1 VFLVQQ
7 PVRVWHAVGWAP
19 AGQHPFPQP
28 PRIPGLVTVAKTCA
42 QPFRGQTSGDG
53 GSVEVSQKYHL
64 DPGVGLH
71 ESLTEALASNH
82 AVISEV
88 PDFYSRSAQCPC
100 RRDSFSF
107 LYLDMPNLLQFAH
120 VCDYTRCA
128 GPMTANDRV
137 SGFGTVTAGL
147 E

>member
-28 PRIPGLVTVAKTCA
+28 PRNPGLVTVAKTCA
-42 QPFRGQTSGDG
+42 QPFRDQTSGDG

-64 DPGVGLH
+64 DPGVGLQ
-71 ESLTEALASNH
+71 ESPTEALASNH

-88 PDFYSRSAQCPC
+88 PDFYSRSAQCLGRWNHFPLSISTC
-100 RRDSFSF
+100 QIFYNSRTFGSARDAP
-107 LYLDMPNLLQFAH
+107 DQ
-120 VCDYTRCA
+120 
-128 GPMTANDRV
+128 
-137 SGFGTVTAGL
+137 
-147 E
+147 